1 MNKDVENAEDADI
14 IAGVI
19 LYGGH
24 QAGFKTNRNSE
35 KVPCFIEVG
44 GQRIVCIAQGGECRY
59 NSDYYSPGL
68 RDTKSWT
75 TPIVDESCPDQCCY
89 KVLVC
94 DEHGDKCEG
103 SIEYYPQYNKFAG
116 LYRKY
121 CRNFDK
127 YIKNDNG
134 GNGKKEKKG
143 KMKIREEKGKDGG
156 KITTWS
162 YY

>member
-1 MNKDVENAEDADI
+1 MEEDAEI
-14 IAGVI
+14 ITKLV
-19 LYGGH
+19 LFGGH

-44 GQRIVCIAQGGECRY
+44 GQKIVCIAQGGECRY
-59 NSDYYSPGL
+59 NSHYYSPGL
-68 RDTKSWT
+68 SDTKSWT
-75 TPIVDESCPDQCCY
+75 TPIIDEDCPDRCCY

-94 DEHGDKCEG
+94 DNHGDKCEG
-103 SIEYYPQYNKFAG
+103 SVEYYPQYNKFAG

-127 YIKNDNG
+127 YIKIDKDEKG
-134 GNGKKEKKG
+134 KKG
-143 KMKIREEKGKDGG
+143 KIRVKDEKGKDGER
-156 KITTWS
+156 ITTWS